1 MVADHCSNSGTLYRL
16 FGQFHVISVY
26 VLSRNIKKTAR
37 SRKFKWYFV
46 TNENSPSE
54 FHGLNEIIVSAT
66 RVWASPSIYELW
78 PFHSYFNDY
87 SVTISSNSQSF
98 FSLEKENLIKT
109 AIYLLMSL
117 KSSITAKSFL
127 YLLKLRVFYSMND
140 LRPWRNPE
148 QILPVSSF
156 LLALTHIKPL
166 PQHFQMILFIYFVV
180 WV

>member
-66 RVWASPSIYELW
+66 RVWAAPSIYELW

-109 AIYLLMSL
+109 AIYLLMFL

-127 YLLKLRVFYSMND
+127 YLLKGC
-140 LRPWRNPE
+140 
-148 QILPVSSF
+148 
-156 LLALTHIKPL
+156 
-166 PQHFQMILFIYFVV
+166 FIQ
-180 WV
+180 WTI